1 MTKDKGERICHKG
14 ERVIKG
20 DASMK
25 KRILTAV
32 FLCALM
38 TMFLAIAAHADWQ
51 NVNGVWMY
59 YDASGYPVYN
69 QWVGGRR
76 YYVDATGARVTG
88 LNEIDGLKYYFDPG
102 TGVLRKG
109 KFQINGRVYLA
120 HRTKGTLYENE
131 FVRFNG
137 KEYYATKN
145 GEAAAFDW
153 VRVNGSFYWF
163 DGKGRRTNIKAV
175 GAPSATADASLGQK
189 IAAYARQFVGN
200 PYVWGGTS
208 LTNGA
213 DCSGFCYS
221 VFGHFGIMLMRVAD
235 DQMHGPNAG
244 LIASGYRRGYEVAQ
258 KDLLPGDLVFYGANG
273 YARHVALYIGN
284 NMVVEAAGSAYGII
298 TGSMYRGGTPI
309 RYMRYWG

>member
-1 MTKDKGERICHKG
+1 ML
-14 ERVIKG
+14 
-20 DASMK
+20 MK
-25 KRILTAV
+25 KRIFSAL

-38 TMFLAIAAHADWQ
+38 TMFMAVAAHADWQ

-59 YDASGYPVYN
+59 YDASGYPVYSR
-69 QWVGGRR
+69 WVDGRR

-88 LNEIDGLKYYFDPG
+88 LNEIDGLKYYFDPA

-109 KFQINGRVYLA
+109 KFQINGHVFLA
-120 HRTKGTLYENE
+120 HRTKGSLYENE

-137 KEYYATKN
+137 KNYYAKAN

-153 VRVNGSFYWF
+153 VRVNGTFYWF
-163 DGKGRRTNIKAV
+163 DGKGRQTNIKAV
-175 GAPSATADASLGQK
+175 GAAPAGDASLGQK
-189 IAAYARQFVGN
+189 IANYARQFVGN

-208 LTNGA
+208 LTHGA

-221 VFGHFGIMLMRVAD
+221 VFGHFGIMLMRVAN
-235 DQMHGPNAG
+235 DQMHGPNAS
-244 LIASGYRRGYEVAQ
+244 LIASGYRRGHEVSQ
-258 KDLLPGDLVFYGANG
+258 KDLLPGDLCFYGSNG
-273 YARHVALYIGN
+273 YAHHVAMYIGN
-284 NMVVEAAGSAYGII
+284 GMVVEAAGSAYGII